1 MDLSRGRRWGH
12 HLFRHVSILGAT
24 MLHML
29 RPGNWTRPA
38 GESPARVSARAP
50 GSRPRLDGFLVKRHG
65 RNLRPGRAKRWM
77 EDWFNSHGLYRLR
90 GTIRY
95 PEAA

>member
-1 MDLSRGRRWGH
+1 
-12 HLFRHVSILGAT
+12 
-24 MLHML
+24 MLHMS

-38 GESPARVSARAP
+38 GKSPARVSARAP

-95 PEAA
+95 PEAALPCEEDQRQAGCGRTARPD